1 MVKKYA
7 FLFPGQGSQFQGMG
21 VDLYEASPAAKKCID
36 AASDVAGEDV
46 LSLLRD
52 SSAETLARSDRC
64 QLAIMATSLAVISA
78 LKEKGIEPSACAGFS
93 LGEFPALYAAGVL
106 SFEETVAVV
115 KRRGEIMQRVCD
127 SIAER
132 SQGRAPGMAA
142 VIGLAPE
149 KVIEA
154 CASIEGVYAA
164 NMNSARQTV
173 VSGTADG
180 LEAAEAAFK
189 AAGARRVVR
198 LAVAGPYHCPLMQ
211 EAADEFVDVLKPVR
225 FADPAIALFSNVSGK
240 RVSSG
245 AEAKELAVRHLVQ
258 SVLWTSEEKE
268 LAALISSDAEAEWR
282 VLEPGPGKVLT
293 GLWKETEL
301 GAKNPAVPCCSKES
315 IEGL

>member
-21 VDLYEASPAAKKCID
+21 VDLHEAFPAARKCID
-36 AASDVAGEDV
+36 AASDVAGMDV
-46 LSLLRD
+46 LALLRD
-52 SSAETLARSDRC
+52 SSIEELSRSDRC
-64 QLAIMATSLAVISA
+64 QLEITAVSLAVISA

-93 LGEFPALYAAGVL
+93 LGEFPALCATGVL
-106 SFEETVAVV
+106 SFEDTIAVV
-115 KRRGEIMQRVCD
+115 KRRGEIMQQVCD

-132 SQGRAPGMAA
+132 SAGRAPGMAA
-142 VIGLAPE
+142 IIGLAPE
-149 KVIEA
+149 KVLEM
-154 CASIEGVYAA
+154 CGGLEDVYAS

-211 EAADEFVDVLKPVR
+211 EAADEFANVLAPVS
-225 FADPAIALFSNVSGK
+225 FADPATAIFSNVSGK

-245 AEAKELAVRHLVQ
+245 AEAKELAVRHIVQ
-258 SVLWTSEEKE
+258 GVLWTSVERE
-268 LAALISSDAEAEWR
+268 LAALISSDAESEWR
-282 VLEPGPGKVLT
+282 VLEPGPGKVLS
-293 GLWKETEL
+293 GLWKETEF
-301 GAKNPAVPCCSKES
+301 GAAHPATPCCSKES
-315 IEGL
+315 VEGL